1 MISDN
6 EKFNMQVKPNS
17 AFLNEL
23 KSKLPEFF
31 DREGNF
37 DLDKFKGQL
46 REHNINELSDGY
58 QLNFIGKDYARRQ
71 AGEMPSTV
79 IVPDEEQ
86 NNGEGKDSKNLFFTG
101 DNLEVLRHLQNN
113 YAGKIDVI
121 YIDPP
126 YNTGSDDFTYPD
138 KFEYSDEKVK
148 EMFGIDDGQVERLK
162 SIQGKSSH
170 SAWMAFMYPRL
181 VLAKKLLSEKGIIF
195 ISIDDN
201 EQANIKLLM
210 DEIMGE
216 INFETQLV
224 VEMSKTQGMKVAAAQ
239 KGKLVKNK
247 EFVLIY
253 AKNHESKQQRVP
265 LYVHNPKYDKHY
277 SYYLDDNGNL
287 MNLIDFLSHS
297 KKISSEIEKFKK
309 IKNFSLD
316 NLGFYMENSK
326 LIKEYILKNA
336 NRIFM
341 DNNASINIPNEVKE
355 KILLAKGTRP
365 YRYRS
370 KKGEKEY
377 LLIAVGSGTIRQ
389 LLPLSDTYHQSDDF
403 YSSYGRSVIRGDW
416 WSDFNLDMMNI
427 SKEDQTEFKNG
438 KKPVRLIKQLI
449 KWSGIE
455 NGIIM
460 DFFAGSATTASAVL
474 NTNIELEL
482 NNKFIMVQ
490 LPEKTY
496 TVNSDGK
503 EVPTKGGKTAYEAG
517 FRSIDE
523 ISRERIRRA
532 AAKIKADNDLTL
544 SKDFDG
550 SFKHYRVVNPTK
562 QTLEDI
568 EDFDPDNTTLFT
580 DMVDSFSSKG
590 LDVAG
595 DATGEQTILTTWLA
609 KDGYS
614 FDANIKK
621 IDFDSYEASLVED
634 SRLYIINNGW
644 SSVNTKSLLNK
655 IGTHQI
661 IVQTI
666 VLFGYSFNIADLRE
680 LEIGLKQL
688 DNNIN
693 LLKRY

>member
-31 DREGNF
+31 DREGDF
-37 DLDKFKGQL
+37 DLDKFKRQL
-46 REHNINELSDGY
+46 KKHNINELSDGY

-71 AGEMPSTV
+71 AGEMSSTV

-86 NNGEGKDSKNLFFTG
+86 NNGEGKTSKNLFLTG

-126 YNTGSDDFTYPD
+126 YNTGNDDFVYPD
-138 KFEYSDEKVK
+138 TFEYSDEKIK
-148 EMFGIDDGQVERLK
+148 EMFGIDDEQVERLK

-170 SAWMAFMYPRL
+170 SAWLTFMYPRL
-181 VLAKKLLSEKGIIF
+181 VLAKMLLTKSGCIMV
-195 ISIDDN
+195 SIDENEDYNLKALLNETYGDN
-201 EQANIKLLM
+201 NFIGQIVRKTRSSAN
-210 DEIMGE
+210 DT
-216 INFETQLV
+216 INGFNQ
-224 VEMSKTQGMKVAAAQ
+224 QH
-239 KGKLVKNK
+239 
-247 EFVLIY
+247 EFLYVY
-253 AKNHESKQQRVP
+253 AKNTDAFKMVGDLKNFDEYNNPDNDPNGDWKISDPSARSGSEGTSFEIINPHTGKKDLPPKGRYWAFSKNTMDEWINSGKFVFKKNHKDGERGFFIKK
-265 LYVHNPKYDKHY
+265 YVKELKSRNKQVDSLFGIDNKYMNQVATKYLRDEIFNGLDMFSSPKP
-277 SYYLDDNGNL
+277 NEF
-287 MNLIDFLSHS
+287 I
-297 KKISSEIEKFKK
+297 KKI
-309 IKNFSLD
+309 LM
-316 NLGFYMENSK
+316 Y
-326 LIKEYILKNA
+326 
-336 NRIFM
+336 
-341 DNNASINIPNEVKE
+341 
-355 KILLAKGTRP
+355 T
-365 YRYRS
+365 
-370 KKGEKEY
+370 
-377 LLIAVGSGTIRQ
+377 
-389 LLPLSDTYHQSDDF
+389 
-403 YSSYGRSVIRGDW
+403 
-416 WSDFNLDMMNI
+416 
-427 SKEDQTEFKNG
+427 G
-438 KKPVRLIKQLI
+438 KKDALVL
-449 KWSGIE
+449 
-455 NGIIM
+455 
-460 DFFAGSATTASAVL
+460 DFFAGSSTTADAVMQL
-474 NTNIELEL
+474 NAEDGGNR
-482 NNKFIMVQ
+482 KFIMVQ

-503 EVPTKGGKTAYEAG
+503 EVPTKGGKAAYEAG
-517 FRSIDE
+517 FKSIDE

-544 SKDFDG
+544 PKDFDG

-595 DATGEQTILTTWLA
+595 DATGEQTILTTWVS
-609 KDGYS
+609 KDGYP
-614 FDANIKK
+614 FNADIKK
-621 IDFDSYEASLVED
+621 IDFAGYEASLVED

-644 SSVNTKSLLNK
+644 SNKNTEALLNK

-661 IVQTI
+661 TVQTI

-688 DNNIN
+688 DGNIN

>member
-46 REHNINELSDGY
+46 KEHNINELSDGY

-71 AGEMPSTV
+71 SGEMPSTV

-126 YNTGSDDFTYPD
+126 YNTGKDGFVYPD
-138 KFEYSDEKVK
+138 NFEYSDEKIK
-148 EMFGIDDGQVERLK
+148 DMFGIDDVQVERLK
-162 SIQGKSSH
+162 NIQGKSSH
-170 SAWMAFMYPRL
+170 SAWLTFIYPRL
-181 VLAKKLLSEKGIIF
+181 KLAKILLNQNGIIF
-195 ISIDDN
+195 ISIDSN
-201 EQANIKLLM
+201 EYNNLTEIC
-210 DEIMGE
+210 DEIFGNTNLVGNLIIKTATDNNPSQ
-216 INFETQLV
+216 INIEHEYMVCYAINKNNLKNWSV
-224 VEMSKTQGMKVAAAQ
+224 HSKPAQ
-239 KGKLVKNK
+239 KIIEEYVKLKSKRLTVDEIQKK
-247 EFVLIY
+247 LRIWIK
-253 AKNHESKQQRVP
+253 KNHKALAGVTHYNNVDDKGVYSSSSNSSNTRPGDYMYNIYHPVTGRPCPKPKNGWRWPKATFDEYELKGEVAWGPDETTQPHIKKRIETAQQYLRSVIEKDNRSTTND
-265 LYVHNPKYDKHY
+265 LASLFEGKKIFDNPKPVDIIK
-277 SYYLDDNGNL
+277 NL
-287 MNLIDFLSHS
+287 MNFTT
-297 KKISSEIEKFKK
+297 
-309 IKNFSLD
+309 
-316 NLGFYMENSK
+316 NS
-326 LIKEYILKNA
+326 NA
-336 NRIFM
+336 I
-341 DNNASINIPNEVKE
+341 V
-355 KILLAKGTRP
+355 L
-365 YRYRS
+365 
-370 KKGEKEY
+370 
-377 LLIAVGSGTIRQ
+377 
-389 LLPLSDTYHQSDDF
+389 
-403 YSSYGRSVIRGDW
+403 
-416 WSDFNLDMMNI
+416 
-427 SKEDQTEFKNG
+427 
-438 KKPVRLIKQLI
+438 
-449 KWSGIE
+449 
-455 NGIIM
+455 
-460 DFFAGSATTASAVL
+460 DFFAGSSTTADAVMQL
-474 NTNIELEL
+474 NAEDGGNR
-482 NNKFIMVQ
+482 KFIMVQ

-496 TVNSDGK
+496 TVNSDSK
-503 EVPTKGGKTAYEAG
+503 EVPTKGGKAAYEAG
-517 FRSIDE
+517 FKSIDE

-544 SKDFDG
+544 PKNFDG

-568 EDFDPDNTTLFT
+568 EDFDPNNTTLFT
-580 DMVDSFSSKG
+580 DMVDSFSSRG

-609 KDGYS
+609 KDGYP
-614 FDANIKK
+614 FNADIKK
-621 IDFDSYEASLVED
+621 IDFAGYEALLVED

-644 SSVNTKSLLNK
+644 SSKNTEALLNK

>member
-46 REHNINELSDGY
+46 KEHNINELSDGY

-71 AGEMPSTV
+71 SGEMPSTV

-126 YNTGSDDFTYPD
+126 YNTGKDGFVYPD
-138 KFEYSDEKVK
+138 NFEYSDEKIK
-148 EMFGIDDGQVERLK
+148 DMFGIDDVQVERLK
-162 SIQGKSSH
+162 NIQGKSSH
-170 SAWMAFMYPRL
+170 SAWLTFIYPRL
-181 VLAKKLLSEKGIIF
+181 KLAKILLNQNGIIF
-195 ISIDDN
+195 ISIDSN
-201 EQANIKLLM
+201 EYNNLTEIC
-210 DEIMGE
+210 DEIFGNTNLVGNLIIKTATDNNPSQ
-216 INFETQLV
+216 INIEHEYMVCYAINKNNLKNWSV
-224 VEMSKTQGMKVAAAQ
+224 HSKPAQ
-239 KGKLVKNK
+239 KIIEEYVKLKSKRLTVDEIQKK
-247 EFVLIY
+247 LRIWIK
-253 AKNHESKQQRVP
+253 KNHKALAGVTHYNNVDDKGVYSSSSNSSNTRPGDYMYNIYHPVTGRPCPKPKNGWRWPKATFDEYELKGEVAWGPDETTQPHIKKRIETAQQYLRSVIEKDNRSTTND
-265 LYVHNPKYDKHY
+265 LASLFEGKKIFDNPKPVDIIK
-277 SYYLDDNGNL
+277 NL
-287 MNLIDFLSHS
+287 MNFTT
-297 KKISSEIEKFKK
+297 
-309 IKNFSLD
+309 
-316 NLGFYMENSK
+316 NS
-326 LIKEYILKNA
+326 NA
-336 NRIFM
+336 I
-341 DNNASINIPNEVKE
+341 V
-355 KILLAKGTRP
+355 L
-365 YRYRS
+365 
-370 KKGEKEY
+370 
-377 LLIAVGSGTIRQ
+377 
-389 LLPLSDTYHQSDDF
+389 
-403 YSSYGRSVIRGDW
+403 
-416 WSDFNLDMMNI
+416 
-427 SKEDQTEFKNG
+427 
-438 KKPVRLIKQLI
+438 
-449 KWSGIE
+449 
-455 NGIIM
+455 
-460 DFFAGSATTASAVL
+460 DFFAGSSTTADAVMQL
-474 NTNIELEL
+474 NAEDGGNR
-482 NNKFIMVQ
+482 KFIMVQ

-496 TVNSDGK
+496 TVNSDSK
-503 EVPTKGGKTAYEAG
+503 EVPTKGGKAAYEAG
-517 FRSIDE
+517 FKSIDE

-544 SKDFDG
+544 PKDFDG

-621 IDFDSYEASLVED
+621 IDFDGYEASLVED
-634 SRLYIINNGW
+634 SRLYIIKNGW
-644 SSVNTKSLLNK
+644 FSENTKALLNK

-661 IVQTI
+661 TVQTI

-688 DNNIN
+688 DGNIN